1 MSQDSTMVGLLLKPS
16 LFLYVC
22 GTTLNF
28 NHNDKM
34 SIWRKFLEKKSIEAK
49 SRGLAYMNSVFD
61 STIGKKRGGD
71 DGFYKMIPVLMAV
84 IIIGS
89 VFVIL
94 IKGLIKYLPYLFGL
108 LLVLI
113 IILRKQIQ
121 AFARKK
127 FNIGSIKENIPNP
140 IPKLKQELVGHQD
153 NYAKGVVI
161 SARLEDISKI
171 GNNIKSSKRSKK
183 TNLGQPCEV
192 VATIIIQK
200 GILKIGDA
208 LKAHYS
214 IWGWHNCKVSRI
226 YNEDGH
232 KVKFAEAGQTVSITG
247 FYKLF
252 STKHIDIESK
262 PINGKNFEAYL
273 FENSSGS
280 E

>member
-1 MSQDSTMVGLLLKPS
+1 MFVVLI
-16 LFLYVC
+16 
-22 GTTLNF
+22 LNYYQ
-28 NHNDKM
+28 NNKM
-34 SIWRKFLEKKSIEAK
+34 SIWRKFFEKKSTEAK
-49 SRGLAYMNSVFD
+49 SRGLAYMTSVFD
-61 STIGKKRGGD
+61 STIGKRRGGD

-84 IIIGS
+84 LIIGS

-108 LLVLI
+108 LLVSI

-140 IPKLKQELVGHQD
+140 IPKLKQKLVDHQD

-171 GNNIKSSKRSKK
+171 GSNIKELNKRSKK
-183 TNLGQPCEV
+183 TNAGQPCEV

-214 IWGWHNCKVSRI
+214 ILGWHDCRVSCMYDVNGDKI
-226 YNEDGH
+226 TT
-232 KVKFAEAGQTVSITG
+232 AQAGQTVSITG